1 MLRRSTGRLAAT
13 VTAAALLATACAS
26 GDLSEGDQDEGG
38 GNGTVIVGS
47 TNFTEQLIL
56 AHMYADV
63 LEDRGVE
70 VETRLNLG
78 KREVVFPALKAGE
91 ISVVPEY
98 TGALLSYLT
107 EGEATASAPD
117 EVTAALR
124 DQLPDGIVAL
134 ERAPAQNKD
143 ALAVTQETAQEY
155 DLQAIS
161 DLKGVAG
168 ELTVGGP
175 AELETRATGLPGYE
189 RVYGVEFGQFR
200 SLDAG
205 GPLTKSALQQGDIDV
220 ARLFTTD
227 PAIQRNDWVVLR
239 DDRGLVPAQNLL
251 PVMRRQAET
260 PEVRSALNE
269 LSAAL
274 TTDAMFELNGKV
286 DIDGQDPA
294 RVAEQWLEKEELVG
308 SGSDG

>member
-91 ISVVPEY
+91 VSVVPEY

-117 EVTAALR
+117 AVTGALR
-124 DQLPDGIVAL
+124 EQLPDGIVAL
-134 ERAPAQNKD
+134 EPAPAQNKD
-143 ALAVTQETAQEY
+143 ALAVTEETAKEH
-155 DLQAIS
+155 DLQTVS

-168 ELTVGGP
+168 DLTVGGP
-175 AELETRATGLPGYE
+175 PELETRATGLPGYE
-189 RVYGVEFGQFR
+189 RVYGVEFGQFH

-227 PAIQRNDWVVLR
+227 PAIQRNGWVVLR
-239 DDRGLVPAQNLL
+239 DDQGLVPAQNLL
-251 PVMRRQAET
+251 PVMRRQAQT

-274 TTDAMFELNGKV
+274 TTDVMFELNGKV

-294 RVAEQWLEKEELVG
+294 QVAEQWLRQQELIATQ
-308 SGSDG
+308 SGG